1 MTSRPAPPILP
12 DNAEIFVQH
21 VTEHPELWYKF
32 ANDIYQFADA
42 QESENITLH
51 QENASLTHE
60 LEQTRQELTQ
70 TCREKEAIQAVHS
83 YQSAELEKTREEL
96 KLATANEIRA
106 TTRMENALAN
116 EAQARQAEA
125 QARRS
130 EAEAM
135 KIALPTVNT
144 PATSDPMPANVKDKT
159 VLHDR
164 TPTLTSP
171 APESSISR
179 SEKIPNP
186 DKFQG
191 DRSQFDVFASKI
203 REKMSVNYD
212 RFPTAQSR
220 LAYLSSRLEGRAYLH
235 IQPYIRNGVHTLRD
249 YEEGLQVL
257 ERAFGDQNR
266 ARNAQSALLALRQ
279 KNQEF
284 GQFFAEFHRLAL
296 ESGMHED
303 ALPMILEGA
312 LSKELKQQLTM
323 VSGDI
328 PNGDYHAYAKYLQ
341 ELENRRRYFATIETA
356 TPRQPAPAPR
366 QPAPRST
373 PVTTVPV
380 RLAAVAANLATNSGP
395 SAGEPITID
404 NVKGRRITEPGV
416 REFCFKND
424 LCFYCKTP
432 GHTSMNCPNKN
443 RRTRELYATTA
454 ATYDNESTVGGAP
467 LPGNDLSLD

>member
-42 QESENITLH
+42 QESENIALH

-70 TCREKEAIQAVHS
+70 TCREKEALQAIHS
-83 YQSAELEKTREEL
+83 YQSTELEKVRE
-96 KLATANEIRA
+96 KLEATLANEIRA
-106 TTRMENALAN
+106 ITRMENALAN
-116 EAQARQAEA
+116 EA

-144 PATSDPMPANVKDKT
+144 PATSDPTPADVKDKT

-179 SEKIPNP
+179 SEKIPDP

-235 IQPYIRNGVHTLRD
+235 IQPYIRNGVHTLSD

-266 ARNAQSALLALRQ
+266 ARNAQNALLALRQ

-303 ALPMILEGA
+303 ALPMILEAA
-312 LSKELKQQLTM
+312 LSKELRQQLTM
-323 VSGDI
+323 VPGDI

-341 ELENRRRYFATIETA
+341 ELENRRRYFSIVEPATL
-356 TPRQPAPAPR
+356 RQPALAHR
-366 QPAPRST
+366 QPAPRPT
-373 PVTTVPV
+373 PVATVPV
-380 RLAAVAANLATNSGP
+380 RLAAVATNSGP

-416 REFCFKND
+416 REFCFKNE

-443 RRTRELYATTA
+443 RRARELHAVATA
-454 ATYDNESTVGGAP
+454 AYDNESTIGGAP
-467 LPGNDLSLD
+467 LPGNALSLD